1 MAARILLIE
10 DEPAIADT
18 LTYALTTDGFEPV
31 WCTTGQAALEELR
44 RSAFDLAIL
53 DVGLPDV
60 NGFDLFREMQRHW
73 SLPVIFLTARSGEID
88 RVVGLELGADDY
100 ISKPFS
106 PREVCARVRVV
117 LRRANRNGAPAQAA
131 AGVAA
136 ASAPA
141 SALPAVVGFVVDDEK
156 KTIMYHGT
164 ALELSRTEYRVLK
177 VLIDRPGRVY
187 SRQELMDQAWD
198 HPDVSLDRT
207 VDAHIKQLRAKLRAV
222 MPDDDPIQTH
232 RGLGYS
238 LKEPT

>member
-1 MAARILLIE
+1 MPARILLIE

-31 WCTTGQAALEELR
+31 WCTTGQAALDELQ

-53 DVGLPDV
+53 DVGLPDI
-60 NGFDLFREMQRHW
+60 NGFDLFREMQRH
-73 SLPVIFLTARSGEID
+73 SNVPVIFLTARSGEID

-117 LRRANRNGAPAQAA
+117 LRRAGRNGVPAATPTPAPAPARSAA
-131 AGVAA
+131 T
-136 ASAPA
+136 
-141 SALPAVVGFVVDDEK
+141 GFSIDDEK
-156 KTIMYHGT
+156 KTITYHGT

-222 MPDDDPIQTH
+222 VPDDDPIQTH

-238 LKEPT
+238 LKEPA